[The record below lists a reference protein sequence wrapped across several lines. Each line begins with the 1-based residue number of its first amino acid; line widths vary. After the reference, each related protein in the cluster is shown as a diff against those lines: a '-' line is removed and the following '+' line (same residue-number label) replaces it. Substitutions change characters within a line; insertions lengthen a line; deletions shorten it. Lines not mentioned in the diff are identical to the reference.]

1 MSAATFYWHDYE
13 TWGTSPK
20 WDRASQFAGIRTDWD
35 LNIIGKPLVMYCQP
49 AVDMLPH
56 PGACLVTGITPQKAL
71 DEGMCEADF
80 FKEISKE
87 FSQPGTCGVGYNSL
101 RFDDEFT
108 RYGFY
113 RNFIDP
119 YAREWQNG
127 NSRWDLIDVVR
138 LTRALRPEGIEWPER
153 EPGVPSFRLE
163 ILTAANGI
171 AHEEAHDAL
180 SDVYATIEMAKL
192 VKTHQPKLFDF
203 CLNLRNKVE
212 AAKYLDVNQA
222 RPVLHVSRMI
232 PASLGCISPVL
243 PVAAHPT
250 NKNSVIVYDLRH
262 DPSDLLNLDIDEIEA
277 RLFVASDELP
287 EGSERIALKE
297 VHINKAP
304 VLSPMTTLTEAA
316 ADEWHIDTRLVH
328 EYAQLIIAEH
338 NRLQQKLLTLFSK
351 KQFAAETDPDA
362 MLYDGFIKLQDRKTC
377 DQVLTTEPKNLQA
390 LQAVFNDPRL
400 PELLFRYRARN
411 WPETLSKAE
420 FRQWSDFCQNR
431 WQDNDGRIGISL
443 KTYGQQ
449 LAAMSIDPE
458 LDDSQRAIV
467 DALLDWPV
475 EIEKLLLEK
484 MSA

>member
-1 MSAATFYWHDYE
+1 MSLPTFYWHDYE

-35 LNIIGKPLVMYCQP
+35 LNIIGKPLVIYCQP

-56 PGACLVTGITPQKAL
+56 PGACLVTGITPQKAR
-71 DEGMCEADF
+71 DEGLCEADF

-87 FSQPGTCGVGYNSL
+87 FSQPATCGVGYNSL

-171 AHEEAHDAL
+171 SHEAAHDAL

-192 VKTHQPKLFDF
+192 VKTHQPKLFEF

-212 AAKYLDVNQA
+212 AAKYLNVNQPK
-222 RPVLHVSRMI
+222 PVLHVSRMI

-243 PVAAHPT
+243 PVAPHPS

-262 DPSDLLNLDIDEIEA
+262 DPSDLINLDIDEIEA
-277 RLFVASDELP
+277 RLFVSKDQLP
-287 EGSERIALKE
+287 EGTERIALKE

-304 VLSPMTTLTEAA
+304 VLSPMSTLTDAA
-316 ADEWHIDTRLVH
+316 ADEWSIDTQLVN
-328 EYAQLIIAEH
+328 EYAHSLIAEQL
-338 NRLQQKLLTLFSK
+338 RLKEKLSALFSK

-362 MLYDGFIKLQDRKTC
+362 MLYDGFIQSHDRKIC
-377 DQVLTTEPKNLQA
+377 DKVLITEPKHLGA
-390 LQAVFNDPRL
+390 LQSAFNDARL

-420 FRQWSDFCQNR
+420 FSQWRNFCQNR
-431 WQDNDGRIGISL
+431 WQDSDGQVGINL
-443 KTYGQQ
+443 KTFGQQ
-449 LAAMSIDPE
+449 LASMSIDAE
-458 LDDSQRAIV
+458 LDDSQRAVV
-467 DALLDWPV
+467 DALLDWPL
-475 EIEKLLLEK
+475 EIEKPLMEK
-484 MSA
+484 

>member
-1 MSAATFYWHDYE
+1 MNTFYWHDYE

-35 LNIIGKPLVMYCQP
+35 LNIIGKPLVIYCQP

-56 PGACLVTGITPQKAL
+56 PGACLVTGITPQKAR
-71 DEGMCEADF
+71 DEGLCEADF
-80 FKEISKE
+80 FKEISKV

-171 AHEEAHDAL
+171 SHEAAHDAL
-180 SDVYATIEMAKL
+180 SDVYATIDMAKL
-192 VKTHQPKLFDF
+192 VKAQQPKLFEF
-203 CLNLRNKVE
+203 CLNLRNKTE
-212 AAKYLDVNQA
+212 AVKFLNVNQPK
-222 RPVLHVSRMI
+222 PVLHVSRMI

-243 PVAAHPT
+243 PVAAHPG

-262 DPSDLLNLDIDEIEA
+262 DPSDLINLDIDEIEA
-277 RLFVASDELP
+277 RLFVSKEELP
-287 EGSERIALKE
+287 EGTERIALKE

-304 VLSPMTTLTEAA
+304 VLSPMSTLTDHA
-316 ADEWHIDTRLVH
+316 ADEWSIDTQLVN
-328 EYAQLIIAEH
+328 EYAHLLIAQQH
-338 NRLQQKLLTLFSK
+338 SLKQKLSALYSK

-362 MLYDGFIKLQDRKTC
+362 MLYDGFLQSHDRKIC
-377 DQVLTTEPKNLQA
+377 DQVLTSEPQNLEA
-390 LQAVFNDPRL
+390 LQSAFNDPRL

-411 WPETLSKAE
+411 WPETLNKSE
-420 FRQWSDFCQNR
+420 LSQWRSFCQHR
-431 WQDNDGRIGISL
+431 WQDSDGQVGINL
-443 KTYGQQ
+443 KTFGQQ
-449 LAAMSIDPE
+449 LAAMSIDPQ
-458 LDDSQRAIV
+458 LDDSQRAVI

-475 EIEKLLLEK
+475 EIEKQLLVK
-484 MSA
+484 